1 MELKIFYLKVDWGLK
16 MAKSFSETEEYLERA
31 LEEYADIR
39 ESDKKILKKI
49 LFYYLTRNT
58 DYEFRE
64 YDSIFEKAAESNGR
78 KE

>member
-1 MELKIFYLKVDWGLK
+1 VDWGLK

>member
-1 MELKIFYLKVDWGLK
+1 